1 MQDIRRYAEINEKE
15 ETICLRTKGH
25 WITKKKNM
33 YITNVEKSEDRQK
46 LTKKRK
52 QRYWLITEIVE
63 IKS

>member
-1 MQDIRRYAEINEKE
+1 MQRLTKKRK
-15 ETICLRTKGH
+15 LFVFVLKGH